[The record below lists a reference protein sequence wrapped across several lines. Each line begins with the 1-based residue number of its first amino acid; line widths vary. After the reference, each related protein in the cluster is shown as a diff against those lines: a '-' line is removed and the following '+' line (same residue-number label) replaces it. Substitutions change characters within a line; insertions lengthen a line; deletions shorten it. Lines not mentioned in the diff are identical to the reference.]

1 MNKHL
6 RSPYIDSGSG
16 PFQLGGRV
24 ERIGIDRACFRIEG
38 LIPREIT
45 PSIQKWPAQD
55 ERKFDFSAKDNLE
68 ELLRNP
74 PAINEVERAL
84 AQAALDRVEKHDKED
99 IEQWATSLAGQLSSF
114 RD

>member
-6 RSPYIDSGSG
+6 RSRYVDSGSG
-16 PFQLGGRV
+16 PLQLGGRI
-24 ERIGIDRACFRIEG
+24 ERIGPDHACFREG
-38 LIPREIT
+38 KVIPREIT
-45 PSIQKWPAQD
+45 PSIQKWPVQV
-55 ERKFDFSAKDNLE
+55 ERKCEFSAKDNLE

-74 PAINEVERAL
+74 PAITDVERVL
-84 AQAALDRVEKHDKED
+84 AQAALDRVEKRDNED